1 MSVFTSPVLILGSAV
16 MAFMTQLFLQL
27 IIFSE
32 VPMLPDNNNLNI
44 LQSHPRCGITT
55 GGREECWWDCSR
67 KLVNR
72 GEYVFTVNK
81 YYSSSYYIKL
91 HVCVSVCVIVSPS
104 VPILRS
110 LHVTN
115 GKLGLT
121 TTVM

>member
-67 KLVNR
+67 KLVNLGR
-72 GEYVFTVNK
+72 YIFMVIR
-81 YYSSSYYIKL
+81 YYSLIIQKSFHSFISRNVETVL
-91 HVCVSVCVIVSPS
+91 IHFQRQLIHRNVMEIISGPS
-104 VPILRS
+104 MS
-110 LHVTN
+110 
-115 GKLGLT
+115 
-121 TTVM
+121 